1 MAIADLKVLPA
12 LGNHPPALIAELIL
26 ATLAL
31 DLIEAVF
38 TADVDFPALRT
49 LGIPVRLVVADRPII
64 LSHSLLDIFDYLAL
78 LGTYL
83 VGLVPAGP

>member
-26 ATLAL
+26 ATFAL
-31 DLIEAVF
+31 DLIETVF
-38 TADVDFPALRT
+38 AANIDFPALRT
-49 LGIPVRLVVADRPII
+49 LGIPVRLVVANCLII
-64 LSHSLLDIFDYLAL
+64 LSHSLFNIFDYLAL

-83 VGLVPAGP
+83 VGLFPTRP